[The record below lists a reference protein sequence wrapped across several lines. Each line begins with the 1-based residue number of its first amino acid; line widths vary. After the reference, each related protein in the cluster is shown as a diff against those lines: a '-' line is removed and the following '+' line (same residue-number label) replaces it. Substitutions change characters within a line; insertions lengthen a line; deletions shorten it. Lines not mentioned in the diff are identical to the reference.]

1 MAHRPTLILCDR
13 GLVDGSAYMSAD
25 EYQGLLDEESWTW
38 SHLRDKRYDSVIF
51 MNTAAK
57 GAEPYYTT

>member
-1 MAHRPTLILCDR
+1 MAHKPTLILCDR
-13 GLVDGSAYMSAD
+13 GLVDCAAYMSHD

-57 GAEPYYTT
+57 GAEAYYTT